1 MELKTMSSILSRN
14 EREITLVQG
23 EDEFYILS
31 DAAMPKRETIGSR
44 LYKRRLELGLSLAQV
59 REKIYDDFKFA
70 MGETTIRVLESDK
83 VPNPGVRTLEF
94 LALGLGLDPLEVI
107 GLGLDDSP
115 ETESGFKE
123 SQFARLWQNYKKLDK
138 EQKAFIDES
147 VEMLITKID
156 KWR

>member
-1 MELKTMSSILSRN
+1 MLSSEILGTRDG
-14 EREITLVQG
+14 ITLVQG
-23 EDEFYILS
+23 EDEFYILGPT
-31 DAAMPKRETIGSR
+31 DMPRRETIGSR
-44 LYKRRLELGLSLAQV
+44 LYKRRMELGLSLAQV
-59 REKIYDDFKFA
+59 RDKIDHDFKFTI
-70 MGETTIRVLESDK
+70 GETTVRVIESDK
-83 VPNPGVRTLEF
+83 VPNPGIKTIEA
-94 LALGLGLDPLEVI
+94 LALGLGLDPLQVL

-115 ETESGFKE
+115 ETESGYKE